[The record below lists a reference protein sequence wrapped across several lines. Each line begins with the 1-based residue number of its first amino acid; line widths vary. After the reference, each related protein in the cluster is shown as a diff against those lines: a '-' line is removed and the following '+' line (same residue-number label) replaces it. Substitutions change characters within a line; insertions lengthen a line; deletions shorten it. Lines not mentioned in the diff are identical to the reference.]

1 MPPGVGV
8 LNFLPGG
15 GGQFAHQKNFPVVL
29 SGGGGWSTLELT
41 DT

>member
-15 GGQFAHQKNFPVVL
+15 RESAHQKNAWGFCP
-29 SGGGGWSTLELT
+29 GRGDGQAWN
-41 DT
+41 